1 MLTFFRIVLPS
12 LWLVA
17 TLAGADELTVADAVR
32 RALADNPELR
42 AARQK
47 VEAAT
52 GRAVQ
57 ARLWSNPELEFSV
70 EDFPPGDGGFSN
82 SQNLIGLSQTVP
94 FAGKKGLDR
103 RIGAKQVTAAEW
115 DYLGRELTFV
125 RDVRVAFYRALTAER
140 KLAVSEQLLALA
152 ESLADA
158 ARKRVA
164 AGATADQEQLRAE
177 IEQERATV
185 ELAAARRELTEA
197 QRGLATLMG
206 HAREPLGS
214 LQGEVADR
222 VSTTVL
228 DDTRT
233 EVLARNPG
241 LRSAVANRERAE
253 LELRRAKLEP
263 SPDVRLGVAGGRDEA
278 VNETLMEFR
287 ISLPL
292 PLFDRAQ
299 GRKKEMRAL
308 AEMARY
314 DATAT
319 EQRLIQEME
328 VIGARLNAAGR
339 QVEAYRERILPKG
352 EEALR
357 MVRDGFEAGK
367 FGFLD
372 LVDTQRTVA
381 EARLAYYEK
390 LLELNT
396 AQADMEV
403 LLLKDLRT
411 IERIQP

>member
-1 MLTFFRIVLPS
+1 MFTFFRIVLLA
-12 LWLVA
+12 LWLGA
-17 TLAGADELTVADAVR
+17 TAASADELTVADAVR

-52 GRAVQ
+52 GRATQ

-70 EDFPPGDGGFSN
+70 EDFPPSGSGFSS
-82 SQNLIGLSQTVP
+82 SQNMIGLSQTVP
-94 FAGKKGLDR
+94 FPGKKGLDR
-103 RIGAKQVTAAEW
+103 RIGAKEVTAAEW
-115 DYLGRELTFV
+115 DYLGKELTFV

-177 IEQERATV
+177 IEQERAAV

-206 HAREPLGS
+206 RAREPLGP
-214 LQGEVADR
+214 LQGELADR
-222 VSTTVL
+222 VSPTVL
-228 DDTRT
+228 DDART
-233 EVLARNPG
+233 EILTRNPG

-253 LELRRAKLEP
+253 LESRRAKLEP
-263 SPDVRLGVAGGRDEA
+263 LPDVRLGVAGGRDEA

-396 AQADMEV
+396 AQSDMEV